1 MDTPKLH
8 VLTILSYQMTPITAE
23 ALTDIAKAVGM
34 DDTPQSL
41 RSRMVEL
48 ERTGYVRRVDRNGIS
63 RHNRPCW
70 RWELTQNGRE
80 RIQQGTSTVTPN
92 ERR

>member
-8 VLTILSYQMTPITAE
+8 VLTILSFQMTPIAAE
-23 ALTDIAKAVGM
+23 TLTDIAETVGF

-41 RSRMVEL
+41 RSRLVEL
-48 ERTGYVRRVDRNGIS
+48 ERAGYVHRVDRNGIS

-70 RWELTQNGRE
+70 RWQITEEGRE
-80 RIQQGTSTVTPN
+80 VFD
-92 ERR
+92 

>member
-8 VLTILSYQMTPITAE
+8 VLTILSFQIAPITAE
-23 ALTDIAKAVGM
+23 TLTDIAETVGF

-41 RSRMVEL
+41 RSRLVEL
-48 ERTGYVRRVDRNGIS
+48 ERKGLASRVDRNGVS

-70 RWELTQNGRE
+70 RWRITEKGRE
-80 RIQQGTSTVTPN
+80 IFD
-92 ERR
+92 